1 MSKLSKPQVEYLKEV
16 MSSELSSLGKS
27 GRGYLENVLRPAI
40 FSSSETFFEEEIAP
54 KMLIEMPEL
63 ELKMKIIS
71 NLSIKATAKI
81 EKKFENSSK

>member
-1 MSKLSKPQVEYLKEV
+1 MSKLSQPQIQYLKEV

-27 GRGYLENVLRPAI
+27 GRGYLENVLRTVI

-63 ELKMKIIS
+63 QLKMKIIN
-71 NLSIKATAKI
+71 NLSIKQE
-81 EKKFENSSK
+81 EKVSK